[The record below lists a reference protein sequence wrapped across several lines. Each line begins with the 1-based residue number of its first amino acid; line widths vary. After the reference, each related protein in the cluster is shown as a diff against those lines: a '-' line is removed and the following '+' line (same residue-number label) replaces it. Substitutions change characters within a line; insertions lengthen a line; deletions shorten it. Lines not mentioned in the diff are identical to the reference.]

1 MLIKAYGLFWRA
13 DEVNWQPGRGS
24 RGEFML
30 LGRRGKNRPNLQL
43 ANFRRQSGIYILYS
57 DYGPYYVG
65 LARENS
71 LGRRLKGHYL
81 KDRHAGRW
89 DRFSWFGFRSVL
101 TRAGADGLCGLRSL
115 SLKSRGTT
123 RDQIGELE
131 ALLIRALGLEQN
143 YAVMK
148 FPRAK
153 PWTQVKAHEV
163 RAYLDKVARL

>member
-71 LGRRLKGHYL
+71 LGRRLKG
-81 KDRHAGRW
+81 
-89 DRFSWFGFRSVL
+89 
-101 TRAGADGLCGLRSL
+101 SL
-115 SLKSRGTT
+115 SQRPSRGQMGSFLVV
-123 RDQIGELE
+123 RIPVCSDQSWCGRVMWI
-131 ALLIRALGLEQN
+131 
-143 YAVMK
+143 AV
-148 FPRAK
+148 A
-153 PWTQVKAHEV
+153 VAE
-163 RAYLDKVARL
+163 VARDNARSNRRT